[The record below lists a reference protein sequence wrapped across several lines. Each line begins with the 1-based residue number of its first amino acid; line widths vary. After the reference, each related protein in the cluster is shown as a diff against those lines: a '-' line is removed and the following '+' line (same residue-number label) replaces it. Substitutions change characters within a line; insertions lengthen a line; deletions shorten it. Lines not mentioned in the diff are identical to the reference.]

1 MLRNLHIESF
11 KCFEEIDI
19 ELRQL
24 TLLSG
29 ENSGGKSSAI
39 QALVLLAQ
47 SVQTREWGRNLLLD
61 GPELSLGTV
70 ADVLNQQY
78 ARKRLSL
85 GLSAAD
91 EETATTEDIRWSFL
105 AEDRRALSVN
115 LDGVSVNDQPLDI
128 ASSPLIHHLL
138 PADRAGD
145 PDSLVIRDLLRL
157 SWITAERTGPRELL
171 PLRDQ
176 GDQTRVGHRGEWAA
190 GILHWHGETQVQ
202 SSLCAADFLPTLFHQ
217 TRAHMHDIFPG
228 CDLRVT
234 AVDGVNAVALRF
246 RLDNKSDFRRP
257 QNVGFGLSQLFPVI
271 VALLFAQPGDC
282 VLIENP
288 EVHLHPRAQQSIGE
302 LAARVAAAGVQV
314 IVETHSDHVLNGV
327 RLAVK
332 RGSLDHRK
340 VAIHFFGQVGGA
352 AGSLLSPVID
362 GDGRLD
368 AWPDGFF
375 DQLDVALSDLL

>member
-11 KCFEEIDI
+11 KCFEEVDI

-61 GPELSLGTV
+61 SPELSLGTV
-70 ADVLNQQY
+70 ADVLNQQS

-85 GLSAAD
+85 GLSTD
-91 EETATTEDIRWSFL
+91 DQTISWSFL
-105 AEDRRALSVN
+105 AEDRRSLSVN
-115 LDGVSVNDQPLDI
+115 LDSVSIDDQSYDISSSTLVN
-128 ASSPLIHHLL
+128 HLL
-138 PADRAGD
+138 PTDHGD
-145 PDSLVIRDLLRL
+145 PRKSPVVRDLLRL

-171 PLRDQ
+171 PLKDQ
-176 GDQTRVGHRGEWAA
+176 GDHTRVGHRGEWAA
-190 GILHWHGETQVQ
+190 GLLHWHGETAIQA
-202 SSLCAADFLPTLFHQ
+202 SLCIEDFPPTLFHQ
-217 TRAHMHDIFPG
+217 TRAHMQEIFPG

-234 AVDGVNAVALRF
+234 QVDGVNGVALRF

-302 LAARVAAAGVQV
+302 LAARIAATGVQV
-314 IVETHSDHVLNGV
+314 VLETHSDHVLNGV

-332 RGSLDHRK
+332 RGSIDHQK
-340 VAIHFFGQVGGA
+340 VAIHFFGQVGGT
-352 AGSLLSPVID
+352 AGSLLSPMID
-362 GDGRLD
+362 ADGRLD
-368 AWPDGFF
+368 EWPDGFF

>member
-1 MLRNLHIESF
+1 MLRNLHIEGF
-11 KCFEEIDI
+11 KCFEKIDI

-39 QALVLLAQ
+39 QSLVLLAQ
-47 SVQTREWGRNLLLD
+47 HMQTREWGRNLLLD
-61 GPELSLGTV
+61 SPDLPLGTV
-70 ADVLNQQY
+70 ADVLNQQS
-78 ARKRLSL
+78 APKRLSL
-85 GLSAAD
+85 GLTTGD
-91 EETATTEDIRWSFL
+91 ETISWSFL
-105 AEDRRALSVN
+105 ADDRRSLSVN
-115 LDGVSVNDQPLDI
+115 LDNVSIDGRQFKVTAATKI
-128 ASSPLIHHLL
+128 RHLL
-138 PADRAGD
+138 PADLETVNESA
-145 PDSLVIRDLLRL
+145 VVRDLLRL

-171 PLRDQ
+171 PLKDE
-176 GDQTRVGHRGEWAA
+176 GDHTQVGHRGEWAA
-190 GILHWHGETQVQ
+190 GILHWHGETEVHPA
-202 SSLCAADFLPTLFHQ
+202 LWLAEFPPTLFHQ
-217 TRAHMHDIFPG
+217 TRAHMQALFPG

-234 AVDGVNAVALRF
+234 PVEGVNAVALRF

-271 VALLFAQPGDC
+271 VAILFAGAGDC

-302 LAARVAAAGVQV
+302 LIARVAATGVQV
-314 IVETHSDHVLNGV
+314 ILETHSDHVLNGV

-332 RGSLDHRK
+332 RGLIDHEN
-340 VAIHFFGQVGGA
+340 VVIHFFGQVGGI

-362 GDGRLD
+362 ADGRLD
-368 AWPDGFF
+368 TWPDGFF